1 MIAFL
6 SDDRERYPG
15 AEQTQISRVRNHL
28 RMIPRR
34 RENAAN
40 WQLVSDLCSMMARL
54 RRLQKRG
61 GDFAKVDMSSHLKDA
76 IKAIKMV
83 GNEMIV
89 LQPEGQGT

>member
-1 MIAFL
+1 
-6 SDDRERYPG
+6 
-15 AEQTQISRVRNHL
+15 
-28 RMIPRR
+28 
-34 RENAAN
+34 
-40 WQLVSDLCSMMARL
+40 MMARL